1 MKKSFFTIGRKIFGG
16 FILLIIIFT
25 VNAAY
30 SIFTIDRNNQTVKE
44 TAEVIN
50 PSTKAIHELNLLITE
65 SKMLITNW
73 VYLQNNQEDKQ
84 ALKELQ
90 NSRYPE
96 LKDKITGL
104 AQQWEDKAQIQTI
117 DSVLAGFESLIVI
130 EKEIMSS
137 LISFEN
143 YEDPMLKLLAEETV
157 ESEILPRTN
166 KLKAQLNRIGAI
178 KKQEEDQAQLNIISS
193 SEELKSLIL
202 ILGVITIVI
211 GIVGSM
217 ILTNNIT
224 KPINKVR
231 TTIINL
237 SKGILPDSNKSTKKF
252 SHDEIGEMGYAVEEL
267 VEGLRATSD
276 FAENIGK
283 GNYKTEFTPLS
294 EQDVLGNSLIGMR
307 DNLQKVAEDDRRRNW
322 ATEGT
327 AKFGEILRQNNH
339 NVTDLANIILSSLV
353 KYMKANQGGL
363 YVIENETAG
372 EESHMTLEACYAWD
386 KRKYIEQKIYKGEG
400 LAGQSWQE
408 KDTIYITDVPEEYI
422 TITSGLGDASPT
434 SILIV
439 PLMVNDEVY
448 GAIELAS
455 FNEFNKFEIEFMEK
469 IAESIASSISSA
481 KINVKTQ
488 LLLKES
494 QQMTEQ
500 MQSQEEEMRQNM
512 EELQATQEEMYRKQ
526 KETELTLQ
534 EAKSREERYKES
546 EGRLQIIIN
555 NLPKF
560 IFWKDKDLKF
570 MGCNNAFAQVA
581 GLSSP
586 AEIVGKTDFDFW
598 KNEAQAYRAD
608 DLQVINT
615 KQAKLNYEEPQTD
628 GEGKETWSRVS
639 KVPLLDKAGEVIGIL
654 GMFED
659 VTEQKEQIA
668 EWEST
673 TQRLHQTEEE
683 LKQILQVL
691 QEKGVEI
698 PSITTRS

>member
-1 MKKSFFTIGRKIFGG
+1 MKKSFFTIGRKIFGS
-16 FILLIIIFT
+16 FILLIVIFAI
-25 VNAAY
+25 NAAY
-30 SIFTIDRNNQTVKE
+30 SIFTIDRNNQIVRE

-73 VYLQNNQEDKQ
+73 VYLQNNQEDKE
-84 ALKELQ
+84 ALKDLQ
-90 NSRYPE
+90 AFRYPE
-96 LKDKITGL
+96 LEDKISILVQKWDDTT
-104 AQQWEDKAQIQTI
+104 QIQTI
-117 DSVLAGFESLIVI
+117 DSVLTGFESLIEV
-130 EKEIMSS
+130 EKGIMGS
-137 LISFEN
+137 LVSFEN
-143 YEDPMLKLLAEETV
+143 YEDPMLKLMAEEIV
-157 ESEILPRTN
+157 ESEVLPQTN
-166 KLKAQLNRIGAI
+166 MLKAQINRISAI
-178 KKQEEDQAQLNIISS
+178 KKQEENMAQLNIISS
-193 SEELKSLIL
+193 SEEMKRLIL
-202 ILGVITIVI
+202 ILGVITIVL
-211 GIVGSM
+211 GIVVSV
-217 ILTNNIT
+217 ILTGNIT
-224 KPINKVR
+224 KPIN
-231 TTIINL
+231 TIRSTIFNL
-237 SKGILPDSNKSTKKF
+237 SKGILPSQTKNSKTVNR
-252 SHDEIGEMGYAVEEL
+252 DEIGEMSLAVESL

-283 GNYKTEFTPLS
+283 GNYKADFHPLS

-327 AKFGEILRQNNH
+327 AKFSEILRQNNH
-339 NVTDLANIILSSLV
+339 SVSDLSNIILSSLV

-363 YVIENETAG
+363 YVIDHETTS

-408 KDTIYITDVPEEYI
+408 KDTIYITDVPEEYV
-422 TITSGLGDASPT
+422 TITSGLGDANPT

-455 FNEFNKFEIEFMEK
+455 FEEFNTFEIKFLEK

-481 KINVKTQ
+481 KINAKTQ
-488 LLLKES
+488 VLLTES
-494 QQMTEQ
+494 RQMTEQ

-526 KETELTLQ
+526 RETEMTLQ
-534 EAKSREERYKES
+534 EANERENHYKSSEE
-546 EGRLQIIIN
+546 RLQIIIN

-560 IFWKDKDLKF
+560 IFWKDKDLQF
-570 MGCNNAFAQVA
+570 MGCNEAFAKSA
-581 GLSSP
+581 GLSSSTD
-586 AEIVGKTDFDFW
+586 IIGKTDFDFW
-598 KNEAQAYRAD
+598 GNEAEQYRAD

-615 KQAKLNYEEPQTD
+615 DQAKIDYEEPQTD
-628 GEGKETWSRVS
+628 AQGKTNWLRVS
-639 KVPLLDKAGEVIGIL
+639 KVPLRSKEGEVVGIL

-659 VTEQKEQIA
+659 ITEQKKQVG
-668 EWEST
+668 EWENT
-673 TQRLHQTEEE
+673 KQRLHQTEEE
-683 LKQILQVL
+683 LQQILQVL

-698 PSITTRS
+698 PEIITKG